1 MKINSYS
8 NSIISNYPVKVF
20 SESKNSTT
28 NPKNSKSTS
37 VDTLELSNSGR
48 KKSGLS
54 RDVINTIR
62 EFAKRD
68 AKIGDYMSDEYNNFQ
83 RNYVKNNIS
92 PDRSVLMAKASPL
105 VPSPKDGVR
114 SFFKYYGLPDVSL
127 VDILLG
133 SEKYTASRKMNYVS
147 VKDKNGVE
155 VLSWSQ
161 NAGWLSHPSPEEEAF
176 WDAETAIYAE
186 AFSEARAEMRA
197 NGEL

>member
-1 MKINSYS
+1 MRINSYS
-8 NSIISNYPVKVF
+8 NFYSSYHPVKTF
-20 SESKNSTT
+20 TGSKNSVAKSTL
-28 NPKNSKSTS
+28 PKSTS
-37 VDTLELSNSGR
+37 VDTLELSNSG
-48 KKSGLS
+48 KKKNGLS
-54 RDVINTIR
+54 SDVINTIR

-83 RNYVKNNIS
+83 RTYVKNNIS
-92 PDRSVLMAKASPL
+92 PDRSALMAKASPL
-105 VPSPKDGVR
+105 VPSSKDGIR

-127 VDILLG
+127 IDILLG
-133 SEKYTASRKMNYVS
+133 SERYTASRKMNYVS

-197 NGEL
+197 NGEI